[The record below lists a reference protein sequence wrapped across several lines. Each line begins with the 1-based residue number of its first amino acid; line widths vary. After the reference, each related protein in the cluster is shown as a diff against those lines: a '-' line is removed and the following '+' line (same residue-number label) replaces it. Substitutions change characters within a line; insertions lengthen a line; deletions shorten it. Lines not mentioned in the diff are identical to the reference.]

1 MVLMSKTNLLFRDA
15 LVKTLAKYIGTDEA
29 SKELEKVYSVLG
41 LENKSK
47 LSTEDLERVMG
58 AIENSLGKEVGGAM
72 AYAVVTDR
80 LEINPQDVGRFYE
93 SFYRMRKQL
102 LERQRN
108 EHKLNEELT
117 RLKEMYENVSRSIPI
132 GLCSIDMSQ
141 QITTWNRAMESLTDI
156 SFEDAISSPVSK
168 IVSEYEPLIKQA
180 LERRDVIK
188 ESRFEKVSDDGE
200 KRIES
205 LTISPLVDRFD
216 VLRGLVLAVQDVT
229 ELAELEE
236 NVMRAEK
243 LASVGRLAAGV
254 AHEVG
259 NPLTSIS
266 ALIQELADDDGQDEA
281 FRKESLALVAH
292 HIKRISDVLNS
303 LVDFSRKKDI
313 SFSACSISQIIN
325 NAYPLVKLD
334 KNNSKKNITLDVDD
348 GLPLAYCDPAQ
359 IEQVMVN
366 LLFNAADATEE
377 KGSIKIR
384 AYRSSRST
392 ISISVKDDGMGM
404 EKETIKQA
412 FIPFFTTK
420 PVGKGTGLGLYAC
433 FSILEHHNSRL
444 NFSSVPGQGTIAE
457 FELSVARPG
466 KTDAE
471 SFEGH

>member
-1 MVLMSKTNLLFRDA
+1 MSKTSLLSRDA
-15 LVKTLAKYIGTDEA
+15 LVETLAKYIGPGEA
-29 SKELEKVYSVLG
+29 SKELEKVYSSLG
-41 LENKSK
+41 LEKKSK
-47 LSTEDLERVMG
+47 LSSEDLERVMG

-102 LERQRN
+102 LERQKN

-132 GLCSIDMSQ
+132 GLCSVDMER

-156 SFEDAISSPVSK
+156 SFEDAIGSPASK
-168 IVSEYEPLIKQA
+168 VILAYEPLMKKA

-188 ESRFEKVSDDGE
+188 KSRFEKAMNDGG

-216 VLRGLVLAVQDVT
+216 VLRGLVVAVQDVT
-229 ELAELEE
+229 ELVELEE

-266 ALIQELADDDGQDEA
+266 ALVQELAVDDGKDEV
-281 FRKESLALVAH
+281 FRKESLALIAH
-292 HIKRISDVLNS
+292 HIKRISDILNS
-303 LVDFSRKKDI
+303 LVDFSRKKDV
-313 SFSACSISQIIN
+313 SFSPCSISQIIN
-325 NAYPLVKLD
+325 DSYPLVKLD
-334 KNNSKKNITLDVDD
+334 KDNSKKEITLDLDEN
-348 GLPLAYCDPAQ
+348 LPPVYCDPAQ

-377 KGSIKIR
+377 KGSITIR
-384 AYRSSRST
+384 ALRASSSS
-392 ISISVKDDGMGM
+392 ISISVKDDGLGM

-412 FIPFFTTK
+412 FTPFFTTK

-433 FSILEHHNSRL
+433 FSILENHNSRL
-444 NFSSVPGQGTIAE
+444 HFSSAPGQGTVAQ
-457 FELSVARPG
+457 FYLPVARPG
-466 KTDAE
+466 KAGAE
-471 SFEGH
+471 PSQDK